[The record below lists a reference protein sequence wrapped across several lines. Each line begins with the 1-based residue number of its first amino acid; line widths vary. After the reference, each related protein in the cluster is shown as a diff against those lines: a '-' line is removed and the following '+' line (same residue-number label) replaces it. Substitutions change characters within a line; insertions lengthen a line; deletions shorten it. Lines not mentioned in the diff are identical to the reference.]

1 MTFIPQSS
9 RGEANGIGMR
19 VESRANERIM
29 AQILVAATLAVP
41 IAAISWFEILYLW
54 FGITGEDPPSGAN
67 LVLAVA
73 AFAGALIWSWRG
85 STRIADVIRN
95 ACRLGIALSIALPIV
110 AVAVLLIWVNASGRR
125 DLGMG
130 GLALYSMP
138 VVAFVAAVVLVIAFG
153 IGRRLAQKRLEAT

>member
-1 MTFIPQSS
+1 
-9 RGEANGIGMR
+9 
-19 VESRANERIM
+19 M
-29 AQILVAATLAVP
+29 AQLLVAAALAAP
-41 IAAISWFEILYLW
+41 IAAIGWFEVLYLW

-67 LVLAVA
+67 LVVAVA
-73 AFAGALIWSWRG
+73 AFAGALTWSWRG

-110 AVAVLLIWVNASGRR
+110 TIAVLLIWENASGRR

-130 GLALYSMP
+130 GLALYSIP

-153 IGRRLAQKRLEAT
+153 IGRRLAQRRLEQSAI

>member
-1 MTFIPQSS
+1 MPQL
-9 RGEANGIGMR
+9 
-19 VESRANERIM
+19 
-29 AQILVAATLAVP
+29 LVAATLAAP
-41 IAAISWFEILYLW
+41 IAAIGWFELVYLW

-67 LVLAVA
+67 LVVAVA
-73 AFAGALIWSWRG
+73 AFAATLSWSWRG

-110 AVAVLLIWVNASGRR
+110 TVAVLLMWENASGRR

-130 GLALYSMP
+130 GLALYSIP
-138 VVAFVAAVVLVIAFG
+138 VVAFVAAVALVVAFG

>member
-1 MTFIPQSS
+1 MPQL
-9 RGEANGIGMR
+9 
-19 VESRANERIM
+19 
-29 AQILVAATLAVP
+29 LVAATLAAP
-41 IAAISWFEILYLW
+41 IAAIGWFELVYLW

-67 LVLAVA
+67 LVVAVA
-73 AFAGALIWSWRG
+73 AFAATLSWSWRG

-110 AVAVLLIWVNASGRR
+110 TVAVLLMWENASGRR

-130 GLALYSMP
+130 GLALYSIP
-138 VVAFVAAVVLVIAFG
+138 VIAFVAAVALVVAFG